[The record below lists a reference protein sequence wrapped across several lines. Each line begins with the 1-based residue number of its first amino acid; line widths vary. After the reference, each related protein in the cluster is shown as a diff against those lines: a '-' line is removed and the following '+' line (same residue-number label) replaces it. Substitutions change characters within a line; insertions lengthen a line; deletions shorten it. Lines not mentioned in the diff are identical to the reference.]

1 VRLGQG
7 RDVLDWSHALPHQRE
22 LLTWSP
28 PLDIEPGPVTEAV
41 LGGWGSGKTYA
52 QGMRYALLALQ
63 AGWHPAYASKRPQ
76 AIVVGPNLRL
86 AVRNQLELIESLL
99 PSTLIKRKWASPQ
112 PRLLLQNG
120 VEIHAISADA
130 RYEGESLVLCW
141 CDEIQ
146 HEVYSADPTLFTNL
160 IARLRDPKSRLRNP
174 RMLVSG
180 LPTAGFVQDT
190 FNRPKDPRLF
200 LRLWA
205 SRQNTRLA
213 EGVFAEIQK
222 ATPYGQEDVYLRGQ
236 WTQHPDALYP
246 QYRPELH
253 LVDDPGNRAQP
264 VSVGLDVGN
273 RSAVIIG
280 QRRQVPGTA
289 ETRLHVVDEILGDG
303 LATDELI
310 DRLRISGWRLEP
322 GKSEICVDPTIR
334 RDELGAIRRYY
345 PSVHLLQR
353 ERADQYYEVQTGVR
367 LIQTSLRNSTGAV
380 RLTFARHLGGNRRGV
395 IESLTALR
403 FNSRT
408 GGMVVDDLRDHP
420 NDALRYLT
428 CAVLGRTVAAPE
440 VMRR

>member
-1 VRLGQG
+1 MRLGLA
-7 RDVLDWSHALPHQRE
+7 REVIDWSHALPHQRE
-22 LLTWSP
+22 LLRHTWSP
-28 PLDIEPGPVTEAV
+28 ELEAGPTTEAV

-52 QGMRYALLALQ
+52 QGMRYTLLALQ
-63 AGWHPAYASKRPQ
+63 AGWHEAYGSKRPQ

-99 PSTLIKRKWASPQ
+99 PKGLIKQRWHMPQ

-120 VEIHAISADA
+120 LEIHAISADS

-146 HEVYSADPTLFTNL
+146 HEVYSADPTLYTNL
-160 IARLRDPKSRLRNP
+160 IARLRDPKARLRHP

-180 LPTAGFVQDT
+180 LPTAGFVRDT
-190 FNRPKDPRLF
+190 FDRDKDARLF

-205 SRQNTRLA
+205 SKQNTRLA
-213 EGVFAEIQK
+213 EGIFAEIQK

-246 QYRPELH
+246 QYRAELH

-264 VSVGLDVGN
+264 VSIGIDVGN

-303 LATDELI
+303 LSTDELVE
-310 DRLRISGWRLEP
+310 RFRRTGWLIQP

-345 PSVHLLQR
+345 PSVQLLQR
-353 ERADQYYEVQTGVR
+353 ERTDQYYEVQTGVR
-367 LIQTSLRNSTGAV
+367 LVQTALRNSSGHV
-380 RLTFARHLGGNRRGV
+380 RLTFARHLGMNRRGV

-440 VMRR
+440 VLRR